1 MKRGVAPKIRGCGSL
16 SGTQGRAEFQ
26 ARDLPTTLPF
36 WEGRGSRYLALWGSG
51 GAALQPLVQ
60 RGGAGRERDRGG
72 GGSRRLLGPLV
83 ATAPQF
89 TLGSRAASMTD
100 ALLPAAPQ
108 PLEKEND
115 DYFRKVG
122 GELSDPLCPLK
133 LWNALMGLAAGVG
146 LAGARRGRGRE
157 GTRGAD
163 AGREG
168 ERDCVRLGGRS
179 RWQPGSGGAQVHGR
193 AARR

>member
-1 MKRGVAPKIRGCGSL
+1 MAHFQGCRVEQSSRLGLRLRLCL
-16 SGTQGRAEFQ
+16 SGRGGAPDIWRSG
-26 ARDLPTTLPF
+26 AR
-36 WEGRGSRYLALWGSG
+36 EGRHCSP
-51 GAALQPLVQ
+51 AARPAG

-122 GELSDPLCPLK
+122 GELSDPLCSLK
-133 LWNALMGLAAGVG
+133 LWSAL
-146 LAGARRGRGRE
+146 
-157 GTRGAD
+157 
-163 AGREG
+163 
-168 ERDCVRLGGRS
+168 
-179 RWQPGSGGAQVHGR
+179 
-193 AARR
+193 